1 MRLRFRVSC
10 VNSEDKSGF
19 AAFQAILFTSVH
31 FQPVAYTR
39 FNKFRIGFVKN
50 WDKMGIANFA
60 DLSPLCPFFTLA
72 FDAIKSA
79 DLAKYVR
86 DFKLYPKLPL
96 NHPHVSACS

>member
-1 MRLRFRVSC
+1 MRLRFSVGF

-31 FQPVAYTR
+31 FQLAAYTR
-39 FNKFRIGFVKN
+39 FNKFIIGFVKN
-50 WDKMGIANFA
+50 WDKVGIANLS
-60 DLSPLCPFFTLA
+60 DLSPLCPFFKLA

-86 DFKLYPKLPL
+86 DFELYPKLPL

>member
-31 FQPVAYTR
+31 FQPAAYTR
-39 FNKFRIGFVKN
+39 FNKSSIGFVKN
-50 WDKMGIANFA
+50 WDKIEIANFV

-72 FDAIKSA
+72 LDALKST
-79 DLAKYVR
+79 DLAEYVR
-86 DFKLYPKLPL
+86 DFELSPKLPL
-96 NHPHVSACS
+96 NHPYISACA

>member
-31 FQPVAYTR
+31 FQPAAYTR
-39 FNKFRIGFVKN
+39 FNKSSIGFVKN
-50 WDKMGIANFA
+50 WDKIEIANFA
-60 DLSPLCPFFTLA
+60 DLSPLYPFFTRA
-72 FDAIKSA
+72 FDALKSA

-86 DFKLYPKLPL
+86 DFELSPKLPF
-96 NHPHVSACS
+96 NDPHESACA

>member
-19 AAFQAILFTSVH
+19 AAFQAILFTPVH
-31 FQPVAYTR
+31 FQPAAYTR
-39 FNKFRIGFVKN
+39 FNKSSIGFVKN
-50 WDKMGIANFA
+50 WDKIEIANFA

-72 FDAIKSA
+72 FDALKST

-86 DFKLYPKLPL
+86 DFELSPKLPL
-96 NHPHVSACS
+96 NHPHKSACA

>member
-31 FQPVAYTR
+31 FQPAVYTR
-39 FNKFRIGFVKN
+39 VYKPSIGFVKN
-50 WDKMGIANFA
+50 WDKIEIANFD

-72 FDAIKSA
+72 FDALKSA

-86 DFKLYPKLPL
+86 DFELSPKLPL
-96 NHPHVSACS
+96 NHPHKSACA